1 MGLRKYFL
9 LKYFSFYATGGLGL
23 KPKKDYE
30 VDYKFFEEFKNLK

>member
-1 MGLRKYFL
+1 MFELIE
-9 LKYFSFYATGGLGL
+9 LGL